1 MRVLVVTV
9 VHTPLDARIHHR
21 QIRAMV
27 GAGWSVTYA
36 APWEATA
43 TPPAAAGRSV
53 LALDLPRAAGRRRL
67 PALRAARR
75 LLAEQGPR
83 HDLVVVH
90 DPELLL
96 ALGRRRR
103 LPPVVLDV
111 HEDLAASLVDRPWVP
126 GPLRRPVAA
135 LARRLERHAERR
147 LHLLLAEEAYASRF
161 RRPHPVVRN
170 LPPLPPAPPPPGDD
184 RVVYVG
190 RISRGRGVAELLA
203 LARRLGPGE
212 PRVELVG
219 RPDDDVRA
227 EVEAAHADGA
237 LVWHGWLPNDEAFGV
252 LAGALAGLSLL
263 HDLPNYRVS
272 LPTKVV
278 EYLAAGL
285 PVVTTP
291 LPAAAALVR
300 EADAGI
306 VVDVGDL
313 DATLAAVRRLAADPD
328 AAAAMGRRGR
338 ELVARDWSWERER
351 EVFLD
356 ALRTAAGTVRP
367 PGSRPGSAA

>member
-9 VHTPLDARIHHR
+9 VHTPLDARIHRR
-21 QIRAMV
+21 QIGAMV
-27 GAGWSVTYA
+27 QAGWSVTYA
-36 APWEATA
+36 APWSATG
-43 TPPAAAGRSV
+43 TPPAAAGPGV
-53 LALDLPRAAGRRRL
+53 VTHDLPRAVGRRRL
-67 PALRAARR
+67 AALRAARR
-75 LLAEQGPR
+75 LIAEQAPR

-96 ALGRRRR
+96 ALGRPARR
-103 LPPVVLDV
+103 PPVVFDV
-111 HEDLAASLVDRPWVP
+111 HEDLAASLVDRPWIPRAVR
-126 GPLRRPVAA
+126 GLAA
-135 LARRLERHAERR
+135 RCARLLERRAERR
-147 LHLLLAEEAYASRF
+147 LHLLLAEEAYAERF

-170 LPPLPPAPPPPGDD
+170 LPPLPPDPPPPGRD

-190 RISRGRGVAELLA
+190 RLSRGRGIEELLE
-203 LARRLGPGE
+203 LARRLGPAG

-219 RPDDDVRA
+219 QPDDDVRA
-227 EVEAAHADGA
+227 ELDAAVAAGT
-237 LVWHGWLPNDEAFGV
+237 LVWHGWLPNDDAFER
-252 LAGALAGLSLL
+252 LTGALAGLSLL
-263 HDLPNYRVS
+263 RDLPNYRIS

-306 VVDVGDL
+306 VVGFGDV
-313 DATLAAVRRLAADPD
+313 AAAAAAVQRLRDDPQG
-328 AAAAMGRRGR
+328 AAAMGRRGR
-338 ELVARDWSWERER
+338 ELVARDWTWDAER

-356 ALRTAAGTVRP
+356 ALTSAA
-367 PGSRPGSAA
+367 GSAA

>member
-9 VHTPLDARIHHR
+9 VHTPLDARIHRR
-21 QIRAMV
+21 QIGAMV
-27 GAGWSVTYA
+27 EAGWSVTYA
-36 APWEATA
+36 ARGGHRH
-43 TPPAAAGRSV
+43 PARGRGPGV
-53 LALDLPRAAGRRRL
+53 VTHDLPRAVGRRRL
-67 PALRAARR
+67 AALRAARR
-75 LLAEQGPR
+75 LIAEQAPR

-96 ALGRRRR
+96 ALGR
-103 LPPVVLDV
+103 PPDGPRSCSTSTRTSPR
-111 HEDLAASLVDRPWVP
+111 ASSTVRGSRGCCGGWPP
-126 GPLRRPVAA
+126 GAPGCWSGAPSGGCTCCSPRRPTP
-135 LARRLERHAERR
+135 
-147 LHLLLAEEAYASRF
+147 SRF

-170 LPPLPPAPPPPGDD
+170 LPPLPPDPPPPGRD

-190 RISRGRGVAELLA
+190 RLSRGRGVEELLE
-203 LARRLGPGE
+203 LARRLGPAG

-219 RPDDDVRA
+219 QADDDVRA
-227 EVEAAHADGA
+227 ELDAAVADGT
-237 LVWHGWLPNDEAFGV
+237 LVWHGWLPNDDAFE
-252 LAGALAGLSLL
+252 LLTGALAGLSLL
-263 HDLPNYRVS
+263 RDLPNYRIS

-306 VVDVGDL
+306 VVDFGDV
-313 DATLAAVRRLAADPD
+313 AAAAAAVRRLRDDPQG
-328 AAAAMGRRGR
+328 AAAMGRRGR
-338 ELVARDWSWERER
+338 ELVARDWTWDAER

-356 ALRTAAGTVRP
+356 ALTSAA
-367 PGSRPGSAA
+367 GSAA